1 MALTHRSKGSDVTNP
16 YQTPQYGYHQPNPY
30 ATAPYPAARPR
41 MFGGP
46 LARVVWTLV
55 PVLSLGFLAPL
66 PFVVAAVKRVVAWWL
81 PVTYIVNTIV
91 VMTVV
96 MLTPDG
102 TSLPGLLVIVL
113 MITAATHTALLDN
126 TSVTIGK

>member
-1 MALTHRSKGSDVTNP
+1 
-16 YQTPQYGYHQPNPY
+16 
-30 ATAPYPAARPR
+30 
-41 MFGGP
+41 MFGGT
-46 LARVVWTLV
+46 LARIAWTLV
-55 PVLSLGFLAPL
+55 PVLTLGFLAPL

-81 PVTYIVNTIV
+81 ALTYIVNTIV
-91 VMTVV
+91 VMAVV

-126 TSVTIGK
+126 ANVTIGK